1 MLIRTSTLTVNGEDK
16 DNVDFQPRP
25 PMKGIK
31 YNDKRLKQ
39 QREGE
44 RVCLIGWVDT
54 VGIIMTKY
62 DSYSIV
68 KTVNCN
74 YLFTDRVTTF
84 NSRGNEGCHHLF
96 NRLVKYN
103 KCCFSTYQACWA
115 KSVLVWLSRI
125 WRYMI
130 MICRQM
136 EKHVCE
142 FKFCALQ
149 SDFTMM

>member
-25 PMKGIK
+25 PTKGIND
-31 YNDKRLKQ
+31 NDKRLKQ

-44 RVCLIGWVDT
+44 RVCLIGWVDI

-74 YLFTDRVTTF
+74 YLFTDRATTF

-103 KCCFSTYQACWA
+103 KWCFSTYQACWA

-136 EKHVCE
+136 EKHVFE